1 MAPAAG
7 IDYSAAMSDPPE
19 PGAGDAEAP
28 DLDALARRYLDLWQD
43 QVAAVAG
50 DADLIQEMTRLIAL
64 IGAAAGAAAWNGR
77 PPAPGPGAV
86 SEAGGG
92 GDGSASDG
100 AGRAA
105 AGGGAAGAA
114 AASASPRRGGDD
126 LARLDRRLAA
136 LERRIARLE
145 AGATGAAGRTAGK
158 PRKRRS

>member
-1 MAPAAG
+1 MAPGAG
-7 IDYSAAMSDPPE
+7 FDYSAAMSDPPE

-50 DADLIQEMTRLIAL
+50 DANLIQEMTRLIAL
-64 IGAAAGAAAWNGR
+64 IGAAWSGR
-77 PPAPGPGAV
+77 PSATGPGAV

-92 GDGSASDG
+92 RDGSGSDG

-105 AGGGAAGAA
+105 AGGGAVGAA
-114 AASASPRRGGDD
+114 AAGAPSRRGGDD
-126 LARLDRRLAA
+126 VARLDRRLAA
-136 LERRIARLE
+136 LARRVARLE
-145 AGATGAAGRTAGK
+145 AGAAGAPRRTAGK